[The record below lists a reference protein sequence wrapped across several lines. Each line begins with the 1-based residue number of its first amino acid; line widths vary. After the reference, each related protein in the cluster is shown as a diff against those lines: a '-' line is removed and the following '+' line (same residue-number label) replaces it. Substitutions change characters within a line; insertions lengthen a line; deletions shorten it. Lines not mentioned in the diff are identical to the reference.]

1 MCTAISRTVGGHYFG
16 RTLDLEYSYKESV
29 TFTPR
34 RYPLSFRNGKTAAE
48 HYAVLGIA
56 AGEEKYPLYYDGMN
70 ERGLCMAALHYPDNT
85 RYLPPKTGM
94 DNVASFEVIPWI
106 LGQCASVRQARDLL
120 GRMNVTDTPFR
131 EQLPPSPLH
140 WILADSEQCVV
151 LEPGKAGLAVYENP
165 LRVLTNNPPFPF
177 QLDRLR
183 DYRTLSPDPA
193 PASFQ
198 PGIPMH
204 PYSRGMSGMG
214 LPGDYS
220 SVSRFVRAAFVRT
233 FSSSGGE
240 SAEKTVQFFR
250 MTGAVQIPRGVV
262 RTERGE
268 EVYTRYTVCYTPEGQ
283 CCCSTYENPEIRT
296 VSFADFD
303 RDGTALQT
311 VPLCTKW
318 TVHAM
323 KPSAAP

>member
-16 RTLDLEYSYKESV
+16 RTLDLEYSYKEAV

-34 RYPLSFRNGKTAAE
+34 RYPLPFRNGKTAAE
-48 HYAVLGIA
+48 HYAILGIA
-56 AGEEKYPLYYDGMN
+56 AEEKSYPLYYDGIN
-70 ERGLCMAALHYPDNT
+70 ERGLCMAALHFPDNA
-85 RYLPPKTGM
+85 RYLPPKPGT
-94 DNVASFEVIPWI
+94 DNVASFEVILWI
-106 LGQCASVRQARDLL
+106 LSQCASVRQARDLL
-120 GRMNVTDTPFR
+120 GRMNVTDTPFC

-140 WILADSEQCVV
+140 WILADSEQCAV
-151 LEPGKAGLAVYENP
+151 LEPGESGLAVYDNP
-165 LRVLTNNPPFPF
+165 TGVLTNNPPFPF

-183 DYRTLSPDPA
+183 DCRTLSPAPL

-204 PYSRGMSGMG
+204 PCSRGMGGMG

-220 SVSRFVRAAFVRT
+220 SASRFVRAAFVRT
-233 FSSSGGE
+233 FSASGGD

-262 RTERGE
+262 RTEQGE

-283 CCCSTYENPEIRT
+283 CCCSTYENPGI
-296 VSFADFD
+296 SAFSPADFD

-311 VPLCTKW
+311 VPLCGRW
-318 TVHAM
+318 TVSAM